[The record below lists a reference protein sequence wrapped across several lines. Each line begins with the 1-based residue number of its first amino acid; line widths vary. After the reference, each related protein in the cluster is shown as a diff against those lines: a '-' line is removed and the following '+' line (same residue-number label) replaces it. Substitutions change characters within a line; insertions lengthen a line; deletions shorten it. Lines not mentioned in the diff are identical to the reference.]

1 MKVKKAV
8 IPAAGLGTRFLP
20 ATKSQPKEMLPLVD
34 KPAIQYVV
42 EQAVDAGITDIL
54 IITGRGKRTL
64 EDHFDRSFELE
75 YHLEQAGRLDALA
88 DMRAIA
94 DMADIHYVRQGE

>member
-1 MKVKKAV
+1 
-8 IPAAGLGTRFLP
+8 
-20 ATKSQPKEMLPLVD
+20 MLPLVD

-75 YHLEQAGRLDALA
+75 YHLEQSGKLDDL
-88 DMRAIA
+88 
-94 DMADIHYVRQGE
+94 